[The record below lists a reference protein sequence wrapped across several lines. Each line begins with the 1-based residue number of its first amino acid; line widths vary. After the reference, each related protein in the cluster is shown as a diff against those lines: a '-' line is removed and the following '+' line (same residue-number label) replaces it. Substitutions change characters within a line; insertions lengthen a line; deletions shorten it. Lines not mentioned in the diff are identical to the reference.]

1 MTDPSAARPT
11 YSDAPSGDV
20 ARGALIER
28 LFREHNDSLIRFL
41 KTRLS
46 SSQDAKEVA
55 QEAYVRLLQLDQPGA
70 IGFLRAFLFKTAA
83 NIATDRLRHRQV
95 VQSSE
100 QQQGFAPFDSFA
112 SADTGVAAAQ
122 DLDIL
127 TRALDELPSRCR
139 EVFLLRRLGG
149 MGTDAIAR
157 RVGVTP
163 RMIRMYLAQALLH
176 CQQRLDE
183 ANAPRRR
190 AR

>member
-1 MTDPSAARPT
+1 MTDPAAASPTCPESSSA
-11 YSDAPSGDV
+11 DAV
-20 ARGALIER
+20 RGALIER
-28 LFREHNDSLIRFL
+28 LFREHNESLIRFL
-41 KTRLS
+41 KARLS

-55 QEAYVRLLQLDQPGA
+55 QEAYVRLLQLDKPGA

-83 NIATDRLRHRQV
+83 NIATDRIRHRQV
-95 VQSSE
+95 VQSNE
-100 QQQGFAPFDSFA
+100 QQSFSAFDAFA

-127 TRALDELPSRCR
+127 TKALDELPSRCR

-183 ANAPRRR
+183 ANAPRRE